1 MKIEKLQ
8 IKELNFEL
16 IYPEDEEDLPAF
28 EIENNT
34 SAVLIRVE
42 IDKAIELRDLLT
54 RFIEVSH
61 D

>member
-16 IYPEDEEDLPAF
+16 TYPDDDEDLPAF

-34 SAVLIRVE
+34 SAILVRVE
-42 IDKAIELRDLLT
+42 VDKALELRDLLS

-61 D
+61 A

>member
-1 MKIEKLQ
+1 MKKEKLQ